1 VPNVRSGDE
10 AQTHIAAGAR
20 IASVHHPNMREAAG
34 RDYGDFPFWFI
45 ETWYSWGEDNAWQGE
60 ASLTHAEAGKRFN
73 EARFARYLYGS
84 LAAS

>member
-1 VPNVRSGDE
+1 MPNVRSGDE

-60 ASLTHAEAGKRFN
+60 ASLTLADADKRSILCSL
-73 EARFARYLYGS
+73 RSLLLYS
-84 LAAS
+84 LAA